1 MASPAVET
9 SNRRDQPCGQ
19 LPPAGDIRVSPR
31 TRILPRRRTA
41 ALAALGLLALTLPG
55 CQSIAVNAGNVA
67 TVRIIDASPDAPGLD
82 FYENGSAIAYN
93 LGFGTITSY
102 VAFAPGTYAIS
113 ANQANTRTQLA
124 ATNAS
129 LANMHQYTALIS
141 NVNAS
146 LQETVLQD
154 QNTPAPTSQIAV
166 RVLDEAARINAG
178 LDVYL
183 VPSSGSLATSK
194 AIATG
199 LTFGANTGYINVPA
213 GTYAIAV
220 VPTGTVPAAGSG
232 TLLLGSQV
240 GYATGAVRT
249 IVLIDQQVV
258 SSPGVQALVAAD
270 FDYNGTTS

>member
-1 MASPAVET
+1 MASPAVESLDT
-9 SNRRDQPCGQ
+9 RDQPCGPSAPSARAF
-19 LPPAGDIRVSPR
+19 LSRFRRVG
-31 TRILPRRRTA
+31 
-41 ALAALGLLALTLPG
+41 ALASLALLTLTLPG

-67 TVRIIDASPDAPGLD
+67 SVRVIDASPDAPGLD
-82 FYENGSAIAYN
+82 LYENGSAIAYN

-102 VAFAPGTYAIS
+102 VAFAPGTYTLS
-113 ANQANTRTQLA
+113 ANQANTRTQLTT
-124 ATNAS
+124 TNAS

-146 LQETVLQD
+146 MQETVLQD

-166 RVLDEAARINAG
+166 RVLDEATKINTG

-183 VPSSGSLATSK
+183 VPSSGKLGNSTP
-194 AIATG
+194 IATG

-220 VPTGTVPAAGSG
+220 VPTGTVPSTGSG

-240 GYATGAVRT
+240 TYSQGAVRT
-249 IVLIDQQVV
+249 IVIIDQQVV

-270 FDYNGTTS
+270 FDYNGTTT